1 MRNILPLR
9 SALLLVLIASV
20 AVAKGRDVNVRSI
33 YLHGS
38 QNERVEQVYVTPDVT
53 TVLRFEQPCVAAG
66 TKMVGWEG
74 RFEPVACAGK
84 SVLIVPLQRFEP
96 EDRFILAVMLA
107 DGTEVPF
114 TLLGATRKAGEW
126 PDQQVNVFIQPDTRE
141 ALQAQLKETRER
153 ERLLE
158 ESAWRRYQEDT
169 ADHAIAKLLV
179 SGDIKQTSLVQW
191 EQRVLKG
198 RSARIIARV
207 YGGKRKAAVLFT
219 VTNRDPSKSWSLAEA
234 RLRTMRPGEDQRPPF
249 LFGEERPF
257 ALRADRD
264 ELAPGETGTLAV
276 VVDRN
281 AFETESG
288 LVKTL
293 ALEIYRQDGLL
304 DAHVILDRRLVRE

>member
-20 AVAKGRDVNVRSI
+20 AVARGHDVNVRSV
-33 YLHGS
+33 YVHGR
-38 QNERVEQVYVTPDVT
+38 QNERVEQVYVTPDAAT
-53 TVLRFEQPCVAAG
+53 LLRFEQPCVAAG
-66 TKMVGWEG
+66 TKMLGWEG

-84 SVLIVPLQRFEP
+84 NVLIAPLQHFEP
-96 EDRFILAVMLA
+96 QDRFILVVLLA

-141 ALQAQLKETRER
+141 ALQAQLEESRAR

-158 ESAWRRYQEDT
+158 DAAWRRYQENT
-169 ADHAIAKLLV
+169 ADHALAKLVV
-179 SGDIKQTSLVQW
+179 SGDIKQTSLVERERW
-191 EQRVLKG
+191 VLKG
-198 RSARIIARV
+198 RSARIVARV
-207 YGGKRKAAVLFT
+207 YGGKQKAAVLFT
-219 VTNRDPSKSWSLAEA
+219 VTNRDSSKPWSLAEA

-249 LFGEERPF
+249 LFGEERTF

-264 ELAPGETGTLAV
+264 EIAPGETGAIAV

-293 ALEIYRQDGLL
+293 ALELYRQDGLL
-304 DAHVILDRRLVRE
+304 DAHVILDRRLLRE